1 METAQLLSLAV
12 LPALVIVA
20 GLQDLTSMK
29 IRNWISGALVV
40 AFFPA
45 ALMLGLAPMAVAGHV
60 GVGALVLLVTVGL
73 FALGQ
78 MGGGDAK
85 LIPAISLWMGAS
97 GAGTFVLWT
106 AVVGGAF
113 SLLLLLAR
121 PRMPQIAGA
130 PGWVGVLMTPKNRI
144 PYGVA
149 IAGGALIAYPSSAL
163 VAAWMAAA

>member
-1 METAQLLSLAV
+1 MQAVQLIALAV

-29 IRNWISGALVV
+29 IRNWISAALVV

-45 ALMLGLAPMAVAGHV
+45 ALLIGLAPLTIAMHV
-60 GVGALVLLVTVGL
+60 GVGVLALAVTIGL

-85 LIPAISLWMGAS
+85 LIAATSLWFGL
-97 GAGTFVLWT
+97 GAGMFLLWMALAGGVFAVLILIGR
-106 AVVGGAF
+106 ARAQPY
-113 SLLLLLAR
+113 LA
-121 PRMPQIAGA
+121 AL
-130 PGWVGVLMTPKNRI
+130 PGWASTLMTPKKRI

-149 IAGGALIAYPSSAL
+149 IAAGALIAFPASPLVSAWL
-163 VAAWMAAA
+163 LGG